1 MPVNQATIA
10 SLLARPVPPEL
21 QCVLPQETADA
32 IAEIMQV
39 VGLASQITSG
49 SGVAVP
55 ITNNTG
61 QQALTLAQSL
71 QVIVAEL
78 QTKTLQRRVV
88 VDGQGI
94 PAGNSNTPF
103 TFTPAMPDTN
113 YIILVE
119 FIAGAGHVTIPTWRT
134 RAGTKTSTGFTLLLD
149 NVPADCIISIVIE
162 ERRSI
167 I

>member
-1 MPVNQATIA
+1 MPVNQAITA

-21 QCVLPQETADA
+21 QCVLPQATADA
-32 IAEIMQV
+32 IAETIQV

-49 SGVAVP
+49 NGVSVP

-61 QQALTLAQSL
+61 QQALTLAQNL
-71 QVIVAEL
+71 QTIVQEL

-103 TFTPAMPDTN
+103 TFSPAMPDTN

-119 FIAGAGHVTIPTWRT
+119 FIAGAGHATIPTWRT
-134 RAGTKTSTGFTLLLD
+134 RSQTKTTTGFTLLLD
-149 NVPADCIISIVIE
+149 NIPAECLISIVIE

-167 I
+167 T